1 VAAIFKRR
9 NLRLEDLKLSKRAL
23 VVVLEAVEKPGN
35 LGAIIRSAYAAQ
47 AELVIINDLK
57 TDFYNPNVIRSS
69 EGLIFKL
76 PIIIAPFKETVEFLK
91 RQQINIYVSALKE
104 AKVYTSLDYTS
115 KTAFVLGSEAFG
127 LSSAWLNS
135 EAEVVKIPM
144 RSGVDSLNVSVAA
157 AVLLFEAQ
165 RQRGFI

>member
-1 VAAIFKRR
+1 
-9 NLRLEDLKLSKRAL
+9 
-23 VVVLEAVEKPGN
+23 
-35 LGAIIRSAYAAQ
+35 
-47 AELVIINDLK
+47 
-57 TDFYNPNVIRSS
+57 
-69 EGLIFKL
+69 
-76 PIIIAPFKETVEFLK
+76 
-91 RQQINIYVSALKE
+91 
-104 AKVYTSLDYTS
+104 
-115 KTAFVLGSEAFG
+115 AFVLGSEAFG